1 MYFENIFFCI
11 VLFNFMMLEWVYNYF
26 NILYDI
32 LILLKVIDCDN
43 IYLGFF
49 FVYIML
55 VNLYICILNY
65 INKI

>member
-11 VLFNFMMLEWVYNYF
+11 ELFNFIMLEWVYNYF

-49 FVYIML
+49 FVLEICVVKSIK
-55 VNLYICILNY
+55 VNL
-65 INKI
+65 KI